1 MAPLTLIIANKTYS
15 SWSLRAWL
23 ALKMTSAAFEEIV
36 VPLDQPTTAAEIA
49 RHSPTGKVPVLK
61 NGALA
66 VWDSLAITEYLAEL
80 FPAAA
85 LWPAEVEA
93 RAHARAVAAEMH
105 AGFQALRQAL
115 PMNVRASRPGLSR
128 TPEVMA
134 DIARVTA
141 LWCDC
146 RSCYGAGGPF
156 LFGPFTAAD
165 CFYAPVVTRFTT
177 YGVALDRVCQAY
189 AEAVRAWPALI
200 EWCAGAAAEPWL
212 IEKYE
217 VA

>member
-23 ALKMTSAAFEEIV
+23 ALKMTGAAFEEIV
-36 VPLDQPTTAAEIA
+36 VPLDQPTTAADIA

-61 NGALA
+61 EGTLT
-66 VWDSLAITEYLAEL
+66 VWDSLAITEYLAER
-80 FPAAA
+80 FPAAG
-85 LWPAEVEA
+85 LWPAEPGA

-105 AGFQALRQAL
+105 ASFQALRQNM
-115 PMNVRASRPGLSR
+115 PMNVRAAKPDRGFGA
-128 TPEVMA
+128 EVAA
-134 DIARVTA
+134 DIARITA
-141 LWCDC
+141 LWRDC
-146 RSCYGAGGPF
+146 RACYSVGGPF
-156 LFGPFTAAD
+156 LFGPLTAAD

-177 YGVALDRVCQAY
+177 YGVALDPVCAAY

-200 EWCAGAAAEPWL
+200 EWCMDAAEEPWR

-217 VA
+217 LD

>member
-1 MAPLTLIIANKTYS
+1 MAPFTLIIANKTYS

-23 ALKMTSAAFEEIV
+23 ALKMTGAAFEEIV
-36 VPLDQPTTAAEIA
+36 VPLNQPTTAAEIA

-61 NGALA
+61 NGALT

-85 LWPAEVEA
+85 LWPAEVEV
-93 RAHARAVAAEMH
+93 RAHARAVTAEMH
-105 AGFQALRQAL
+105 AGFQALRQNM
-115 PMNVRASRPGLSR
+115 PMNVRASRRGLSR

-134 DIARVTA
+134 DITRVTA
-141 LWCDC
+141 LWRDC

-156 LFGPFTAAD
+156 LFGPFSAAD
-165 CFYAPVVTRFTT
+165 CFYAPVVTRFAS
-177 YGVALDRVCQAY
+177 YGVELDRVSHAY

-200 EWCAGAAAEPWL
+200 EWCAAAAAEPWR
-212 IEKYE
+212 IAKYE
-217 VA
+217 QA